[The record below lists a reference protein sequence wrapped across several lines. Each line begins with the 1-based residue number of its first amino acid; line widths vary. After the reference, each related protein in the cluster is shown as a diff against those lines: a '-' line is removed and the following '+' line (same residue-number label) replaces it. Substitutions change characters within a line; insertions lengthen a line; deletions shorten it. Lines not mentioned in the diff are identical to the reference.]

1 MSSFPE
7 FENLDI
13 YTTDLKS
20 DVPDFH
26 SVFSVQIC
34 ELAYYGW
41 FDLTKAA
48 WKFGPKYS
56 DAQHKQLCKKIT
68 DHFWYREIC
77 IMPPGLWQHEFLRT
91 MNEIMPKY
99 MPLYEAL
106 DKYPNLFNSDSE
118 YYKARNI
125 YSEFPQTRLNGTNG
139 DYASTGN
146 DTEYERI
153 HQMNTLDLFE
163 RLRAYKDVDAM
174 IIEEIETLFSPFF
187 SVSMNGF

>member
-1 MSSFPE
+1 
-7 FENLDI
+7 
-13 YTTDLKS
+13 
-20 DVPDFH
+20 
-26 SVFSVQIC
+26 
-34 ELAYYGW
+34 
-41 FDLTKAA
+41 
-48 WKFGPKYS
+48 
-56 DAQHKQLCKKIT
+56 
-68 DHFWYREIC
+68 
-77 IMPPGLWQHEFLRT
+77 

-187 SVSMNGF
+187 SVSFNGF